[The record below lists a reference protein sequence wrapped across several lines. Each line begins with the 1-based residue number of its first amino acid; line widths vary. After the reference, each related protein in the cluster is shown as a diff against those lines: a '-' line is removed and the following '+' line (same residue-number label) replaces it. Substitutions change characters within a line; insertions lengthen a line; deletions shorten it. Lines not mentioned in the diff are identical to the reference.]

1 MSATAITKEYKVR
14 NAGIAGHEGSG
25 KTTLI
30 EHLLFTAG
38 EIQRAGSVTDG
49 NTVGD
54 YLEEE
59 IDHHHTTCMKLM
71 HLDWNGYR
79 VHLVDHPG
87 YTDFIGELAASTP
100 LLDGLVILVDGGIG
114 TQIGTD
120 NAVRYAKQYDIP
132 HIFFINKL
140 DKDHSS
146 FDQIVHQIQQS
157 YGSHCIPLIIP
168 NYSQDHLD
176 GVISLTSGET
186 EELMAQA
193 QEFKSSIIDVVAES
207 DDELLEKYLDA
218 GDLSAEEINQGLR
231 AGIRSGNIVPIIGGS
246 AETEI
251 GTQQLLEYITSL
263 FPSPLEREFKAHN
276 GSEDEIIVN
285 PDPDQPFMGQVFHSV
300 VDPFVGQLTFFRVL
314 SGKLKS
320 DSEFYN
326 TTTHNKERTGKLF
339 LLNGKEQTQV
349 NEVGPGD
356 LAAMTKLKHT
366 HFGDTLTSK
375 DNGMEMPVMEM
386 PEAFVKLA
394 ITPKSRADEEKIGE
408 ALHRLEEEDPTFHH
422 YRDENTHEHIVS
434 GIGDMQLDIL
444 LERMRTKFHVE
455 AETHVPKVAY
465 MESIKTTADV
475 QGKHKKQSGG
485 HGQYGDV
492 HIKLSPLPRGEKYKF
507 VDSIVGGVVPRQY
520 IPHVDKGAQDALT
533 KGVLAGFPVVDVQ
546 VELYDGTYH
555 NVDSSEMAFKI
566 ATSQAI
572 KKGVMAAT
580 PYLLEPIVEL
590 EVIVPEEYMGDIT
603 GDINS
608 RRGHILGMDSVSIG
622 VQQIKAHVPEA
633 EILKYFADLKSI
645 THGQGNYSLHFSHY
659 DEVPELT
666 AKQIIAAF
674 QKEKAEGNG
683 SH

>member
-1 MSATAITKEYKVR
+1 MSTAAISRDNKVR

-38 EIQRAGSVTDG
+38 EIPRAGSVTDG

-54 YLEEE
+54 YLAEE

-71 HLDWNGYR
+71 HLDWKGYR

-100 LLDGLVILVDGGIG
+100 LLDGLVILVDGETGP
-114 TQIGTD
+114 QIGTD
-120 NAVRYAKQYDIP
+120 NAVRYAKQYNIP
-132 HIFFINKL
+132 HTFFINKL

-146 FDQIVHQIQQS
+146 FEAIVALIQKT
-157 YGSHCIPLIIP
+157 YGSHCIPLVMP
-168 NYSQDHLD
+168 NYDEDHLN
-176 GVISLTSGET
+176 GVVSLTSDET
-186 EELMAQA
+186 EELVAQA
-193 QEFKSSIIDVVAES
+193 KVFKSAIIEVVAES
-207 DDELLEKYLDA
+207 DDELLEKYFET
-218 GDLSAEEINQGLR
+218 GDLSSEEINRGMR
-231 AGIRSGNIVPIIGGS
+231 EGVRNGTIVPIIGGS

-251 GTQQLLEYITSL
+251 GTHQLLECITSL

-276 GSEDEIIVN
+276 GTEDEIIVN

-320 DSEFYN
+320 DSDFYN

-375 DNGMEMPVMEM
+375 DTGVEMPMMEM

-394 ITPKSRADEEKIGE
+394 ITPKSRADEERIGE

-422 YRDENTHEHIVS
+422 YRDENTHEHIVT
-434 GIGDMQLDIL
+434 GIGEMQLDIL
-444 LERMRTKFHVE
+444 LERMRTKFHVD
-455 AETHVPKVAY
+455 ADTRVPKVAY
-465 MESIKTTADV
+465 MESIKSTADV
-475 QGKHKKQSGG
+475 QGKHRKQSGG

-492 HIKLSPLPRGEKYKF
+492 HLKISPLARGEQYKF

-520 IPHVDKGAQDALT
+520 IPHVDKGAQDALA

-572 KKGVMAAT
+572 KKGVVAAV
-580 PYLLEPIVEL
+580 PYLLEPVVEL

-608 RRGHILGMDSVSIG
+608 RRGQILGMESHSVGLQRIR
-622 VQQIKAHVPEA
+622 AHVPEG
-633 EILKYFADLKSI
+633 EILKYSADLKSI
-645 THGQGNYSLHFSHY
+645 THGRGTYSHHFSHY
-659 DEVPELT
+659 DEVPEL
-666 AKQIIAAF
+666 AAQQIIEVFEKGKAA
-674 QKEKAEGNG
+674 GTG
-683 SH
+683 GH